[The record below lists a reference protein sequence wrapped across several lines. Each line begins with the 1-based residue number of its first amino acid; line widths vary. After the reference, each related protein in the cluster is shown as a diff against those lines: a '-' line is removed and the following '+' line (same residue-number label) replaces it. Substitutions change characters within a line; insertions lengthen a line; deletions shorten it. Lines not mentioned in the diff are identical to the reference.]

1 MSVEKRTLR
10 GRKPGDRRVRI
21 ERPRARYF
29 RHARPGI
36 VVATSSASIPRDR
49 LGRAGLAARRRLFGA
64 PIASA
69 QEIHERLPKWKA
81 LAVFSSDVMSSV
93 AYATEASMFT
103 LLAAGTAAFAY
114 LMPIS
119 FLIVGLLVLV
129 TFSYR
134 QTIRAYP
141 GGGGSYIVARSNL
154 GTLPGLVAAAA
165 LLTDYVLT
173 VAVSVS
179 AGIFN
184 LASAFPALHAISVPL
199 IVAAILLVMGVNLR
213 GIRES
218 GTIFALPTYV
228 FVVSVV
234 LLVVVGVVRTALG
247 QAPQVTDVI
256 PAQVPVETIT
266 LLLLMRAFADGCSAM
281 TGTEA
286 ISNGTPAF
294 KPPEW
299 KNAQATMVAMAVIL
313 GFVFLGISFLAGIS
327 GAVPSPTE
335 SVLSQ
340 VGRATFGQGPAW
352 YILLVSTMGILVL
365 AAQTSFA
372 DFPRLASILA
382 RDGFMPRGFAYRG
395 ERLAFNS
402 GIVALAVLAI
412 AVAVAFGG
420 RVEALI
426 PLYAIGV
433 FTAFTLSQ
441 AGMVRHWRAE
451 RGPGWRRSALIN
463 GVGAVATGI
472 VAVVFAIAKFGLGA
486 WVILLIVP
494 LLVGVMLLVRRE
506 YARGTAELAVAPDV
520 VWGPPV
526 HERRVVIP
534 VGDVSWDV
542 IQAVRF
548 ARSMSGDVTAIHV
561 TDDVAA
567 GERLRARFE
576 RQLPGIGFVIVESP
590 YRNLV
595 EPLIRYLELDAELE
609 DESVTVVLLPE
620 RLARHWWDRV
630 LFNQNAHR
638 IRAALAGHPG
648 VLVADVPFR
657 PLDRRPA
664 SATPGSGGQI
674 GRSSSS
680 GPSNGS
686 RVSE

>member
-1 MSVEKRTLR
+1 MRLPAARPEQDLIR
-10 GRKPGDRRVRI
+10 GRKPGDRRVRVA
-21 ERPRARYF
+21 RPEARYF
-29 RHARPGI
+29 RYAGPGVVVARPSALEPRTRLAR
-36 VVATSSASIPRDR
+36 ATF
-49 LGRAGLAARRRLFGA
+49 AARHVLFGHPLA
-64 PIASA
+64 TA
-69 QEIHERLPKWKA
+69 QEIDQRLPKWKA
-81 LAVFSSDVMSSV
+81 LAVFSSDVLSSV

-103 LLAAGTAAFAY
+103 LLAVGAVAFAY
-114 LMPIS
+114 LMPIAV
-119 FLIVGLLVLV
+119 LIVALLFLV

-141 GGGGSYIVARSNL
+141 GGGGSYIVAHANL
-154 GTLPGLVAAAA
+154 GALPGLVAAAA

-179 AGIFN
+179 SGVFN
-184 LASAFPALHAISVPL
+184 LASAFPVLHDVTVPL
-199 IVAAILLVMGVNLR
+199 IVVAILLVMVVNLR

-228 FVVSVV
+228 FMGSVI
-234 LLVVVGVVRTALG
+234 LLVVVGMVRTALG
-247 QAPQVTDVI
+247 DVPQVTDV
-256 PAQVPVETIT
+256 VPITVQAETMS

-299 KNAQATMVAMAVIL
+299 KNAQRTMVAMATIL
-313 GFVFLGISFLAGIS
+313 GFVFLGISFLARTS

-340 VGRATFGQGPAW
+340 VGRATFGAGPIW
-352 YILLVSTMGILVL
+352 YVLLISTMGILVL

-395 ERLAFNS
+395 ERLAFNA

-412 AVAVAFGG
+412 FVAVAFGG

-441 AGMVRHWRAE
+441 AGMVRHWFVE
-451 RGPGWRRSALIN
+451 KGPGWRRSAVIN
-463 GVGAVATGI
+463 GVGATATAV
-472 VAVVFAIAKFGLGA
+472 VAVVFAVAKFALGA
-486 WVILLIVP
+486 WVILVVVP
-494 LLVGVMLLVRRE
+494 ILVLLMLGIRRE
-506 YARGTAELAVAPDV
+506 YARGSSELAVAPDL
-520 VWGPPV
+520 VWGQPI
-526 HERRVVIP
+526 HRRRVVVP
-534 VGDVSWDV
+534 VSDVQWDV

-548 ARSMSGDVTAIHV
+548 GRSMTDDITAVHV

-567 GERLRARFE
+567 GERLRERFE
-576 RQLPGIGFVIVESP
+576 RQLPGLGFVIVESP

-595 EPLIRYLELDAELE
+595 DPLVRYLEVTTERE
-609 DESVTVVLLPE
+609 VGSVTVVLLPE
-620 RLARHWWDRV
+620 RMARHWWERI

-638 IRAALAGHPG
+638 IRAALTGRPDI
-648 VLVADVPFR
+648 LVADVPFR
-657 PLDRRPA
+657 AFEAP
-664 SATPGSGGQI
+664 PG
-674 GRSSSS
+674 
-680 GPSNGS
+680 GPP
-686 RVSE
+686 RAAA